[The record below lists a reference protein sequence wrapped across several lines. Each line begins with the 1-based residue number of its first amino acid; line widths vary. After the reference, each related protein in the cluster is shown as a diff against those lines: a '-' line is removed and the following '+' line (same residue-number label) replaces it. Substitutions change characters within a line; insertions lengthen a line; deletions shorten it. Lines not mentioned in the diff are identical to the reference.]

1 MLCLYC
7 VDQEWKI
14 HEVKK
19 SLKYY
24 RPACMDQGKKDL
36 ERE

>member
-1 MLCLYC
+1 MLRLYC
-7 VDQEWKI
+7 VDQEWEI

-24 RPACMDQGKKDL
+24 GPACTDQGEKDL